1 MTRTERIS
9 ARNWHLRL
17 ETTRNLASCNFS
29 GNCQVG
35 TMRRLLV
42 VAALAA
48 ACRPAAAPFAGG
60 TWTDLSY
67 TFDSTTI
74 YWPTAKPFRLEVV
87 SAQRTPAGYYY
98 AANNFA
104 AAEHG
109 GTHLDA
115 PVHFAEG
122 RHTTDQIPV
131 TELIGPAVVVDLRPD
146 VERAGPDYRV
156 PVAALEAWER
166 LHGAVPESAIV
177 LFLTGWGSRWPD
189 RARYLGT
196 TRTGAAAVPEL
207 HFPGIAP
214 ETARWLVARRVH
226 AVGLDTPSLDYGQS
240 TTFDVHQILFAA
252 DIPGLENVA
261 NLDRLPAS
269 GSFVVA
275 LPMKIGGGSG
285 GPVRIVAWIPK

>member
-1 MTRTERIS
+1 MYRGSILRPYIPGARLMTRLPVLLAVTFVAC
-9 ARNWHLRL
+9 ARSSLSDQ
-17 ETTRNLASCNFS
+17 LA
-29 GNCQVG
+29 
-35 TMRRLLV
+35 R
-42 VAALAA
+42 AA
-48 ACRPAAAPFAGG
+48 
-60 TWTDLSY
+60 WVDLTY
-67 TFDSTTI
+67 PFDSTTI

-131 TELIGPAVVVDLRPD
+131 TQLIGPAIVVDLRPD
-146 VERAGPDYRV
+146 VERGGPDYRV

-166 LHGAVPESAIV
+166 VHGAVPEGAIV
-177 LFLTGWGSRWPD
+177 LFLTGWGNRWPD

-261 NLDRLPAS
+261 NLDRLPAT

-285 GPVRIVAWIPK
+285 GPLRIVAWIPK

>member
-1 MTRTERIS
+1 
-9 ARNWHLRL
+9 
-17 ETTRNLASCNFS
+17 
-29 GNCQVG
+29 
-35 TMRRLLV
+35 MRRLFL
-42 VAALAA
+42 VAALTA

-60 TWTDLSY
+60 SWIDLSY

-131 TELIGPAVVVDLRPD
+131 TQLIGPAIVVDLRPD
-146 VERAGPDYRV
+146 VERGGPDYCV

-166 LHGAVPESAIV
+166 VHGAVPEGAIV
-177 LFLTGWGSRWPD
+177 LFLTGWGNRWPD

-261 NLDRLPAS
+261 NLDRLPAT

-285 GPVRIVAWIPK
+285 GPLRIVAWIPK